1 MARKAFVVTDAMRG
15 RVRSLAGVGVRQEDI
30 ATIIGCDPKTLRKH
44 FRDELDRGIAE
55 ANAEIAGCLFDAA
68 KKGNVAAQI
77 FWLKTRGHWQENRA
91 PEHPIPG
98 TDAEAKPATVVILPD
113 NGRDPKLL
121 ITTPA
126 VNSAKPASIISSVTS
141 IPSVSF
147 ELVVAFAMRGVSTSS
162 RPAVAVCFSAVE
174 G

>member
-1 MARKAFVVTDAMRG
+1 
-15 RVRSLAGVGVRQEDI
+15 VRSKSLFGSGLAGLGKGSSDGRPCEDTEFLHLNGVFRIPFGICGRQSDV
-30 ATIIGCDPKTLRKH
+30 RK
-44 FRDELDRGIAE
+44 I
-55 ANAEIAGCLFDAA
+55 
-68 KKGNVAAQI
+68 VSQSS
-77 FWLKTRGHWQENRA
+77 
-91 PEHPIPG
+91 
-98 TDAEAKPATVVILPD
+98 
-113 NGRDPKLL
+113 GRDRSVDACARCPCDDLKADSL

-147 ELVVAFAMRGVSTSS
+147 ELVVAFAVRGVSTSS

>member
-15 RVRSLAGVGVRQEDI
+15 QVRSLAGVGVRQEDI

-44 FRDELDRGIAE
+44 FRDELDRGMAE

-77 FWLKTRGHWQENRA
+77 FWLKTRAHWRENRA

-98 TDAEAKPATVVILPD
+98 TDAEPEPATVVILPD
-113 NGRDPKLL
+113 NGRDPELHGG
-121 ITTPA
+121 A
-126 VNSAKPASIISSVTS
+126 AK
-141 IPSVSF
+141 
-147 ELVVAFAMRGVSTSS
+147 ST
-162 RPAVAVCFSAVE
+162 REILRQKAAAAAR
-174 G
+174 